1 MTKSRLFKAVAFSL
15 WCASGLAQAQF
26 GALSSLQNATQ
37 TQTQAIQPPAAIGAS
52 ISPAP
57 LPNLRLAPSLDT
69 RGAALDPAESASKDA
84 APRRQPRVQ
93 APSQFQQFVQDA
105 TGRKLKSFGAELFE
119 SADAYAADAS
129 VPPPADYVLG
139 TGDEVRIQ
147 IWGAVDYNGVHT
159 LDRNGQ
165 ISLPK
170 IGVIL
175 LNGVPVRNME
185 AVIRSQVAKV
195 FTNFEVNA
203 NLGRLRSIQVYVVG
217 QAQQPGTYKISSL
230 SSLVNALFVSGGPNA
245 NGSMRNIQ
253 LKRANRVVTTFD
265 LYDFIAKG
273 DKSRDVS
280 LQAGDVI
287 VIPPV
292 GARVA
297 ISGAIDQAAIYELR
311 TGSSSINDILSISGG
326 VPALVNLRK
335 ASLERIAPE
344 KNPPRQ
350 VQDVNL
356 DAEGLKLQLRDGDVL
371 TLLPISP
378 AFANAVTLQGAV
390 AAPLRYSWF
399 EGMRILDLIPE
410 RDALITADYY
420 KRKNALVQIN
430 ELAKDAGSGVA
441 GRAKTLAEQI
451 NWEYAVIER
460 LNKDRLTTELVPFNL
475 GKAVL
480 SKDPLHNLPLL
491 SGDVVTILSQSD
503 ISLPQ
508 DRQTRLI
515 RIEGEVAAPGIYQSK
530 PGETLVQILQRT
542 GGVTPQA
549 YLFGTEFSRESV
561 RQRQQENLAQLT
573 RRLEAQ
579 LQSQANASASN
590 LRTDNAAQ
598 AQALQQQ
605 QQMQAKAQIDRIKS
619 LRSNGRIS
627 LELEPNSS
635 AVTAL
640 PDLPLED
647 GDRVVIPSVPSFVAA
662 YGSVNNENVFVFKNG
677 KTARDVIKSAG
688 LTEDADASQM
698 FILRADGSIISK
710 RDRGGNWFSSGDF
723 ESIALMPGDA
733 IVVPAMIDRESRY
746 NLVTRV
752 LKDWT
757 QIFANF
763 GLGVAAIRSINKN

>member
-1 MTKSRLFKAVAFSL
+1 MPVE
-15 WCASGLAQAQF
+15 LADTAAKEAPTRPQRRA
-26 GALSSLQNATQ
+26 
-37 TQTQAIQPPAAIGAS
+37 QPP
-52 ISPAP
+52 
-57 LPNLRLAPSLDT
+57 T
-69 RGAALDPAESASKDA
+69 
-84 APRRQPRVQ
+84 
-93 APSQFQQFVQDA
+93 QFQQFVQEA
-105 TGRKLKSFGAELFE
+105 TGRKLKSYGAELFE
-119 SADAYAADAS
+119 SADAYTADSAQ
-129 VPPPADYVLG
+129 PPPADYVLG
-139 TGDEVRIQ
+139 AGDEVRVQ

-170 IGVIL
+170 IGVVV

-185 AVIRSQVAKV
+185 AVIRSYVAKV

-230 SSLVNALFVSGGPNA
+230 SSLVNALFISGGPNA

-253 LKRANRVVTTFD
+253 LKRSGRVITTFD

-273 DKSRDVS
+273 DKSRDVI
-280 LQAGDVI
+280 LQSGDVI

-297 ISGAIDQAAIYELR
+297 ITGAIDQAAIYEIK
-311 TGSSSINDILSISGG
+311 TGSSSINDLLSISGG
-326 VPALVNLRK
+326 LPTLASLRK

-350 VQDVNL
+350 VQDINL

-371 TLLPISP
+371 TLLSISP

-399 EGMRILDLIPE
+399 EGMRITDLIPE
-410 RDALITADYY
+410 RDALITPDYY
-420 KRKNALVQIN
+420 KRKNSLVQLS
-430 ELAKDAGSGVA
+430 EVTKDAGTGLA
-441 GRAKTLAEQI
+441 TRAKTLAEQI

-460 LNKDRLTTELVPFNL
+460 LNRDQLTTELVPFNL

-480 SKDPLHNLPLL
+480 SKDPANNLLL
-491 SGDVVTILSQSD
+491 QSGDVVTILSQSD
-503 ISLPQ
+503 ITLPQ

-515 RIEGEVAAPGIYQSK
+515 RVEGEVAAPGIYQSK
-530 PGETLVQILQRT
+530 PGETLVQLIQRI

-579 LQSQANASASN
+579 LQSQASVSASN
-590 LRTDNAAQ
+590 LRADNAAQ

-605 QQMQAKAQIDRIKS
+605 QQTQAKAQIERIKT

-627 LELEPNSS
+627 LELEPKSL
-635 AVTAL
+635 AVNAL

-662 YGSVNNENVFVFKNG
+662 YGSVNNENVFIFKSG

-688 LTEDADASQM
+688 FTEDADPSQI
-698 FILRADGSIISK
+698 FILRADGSIISR
-710 RDRGGNWFSSGDF
+710 RDRGGSWFGSGDF

-733 IVVPAMIDRESRY
+733 IVVPALIDRESRY